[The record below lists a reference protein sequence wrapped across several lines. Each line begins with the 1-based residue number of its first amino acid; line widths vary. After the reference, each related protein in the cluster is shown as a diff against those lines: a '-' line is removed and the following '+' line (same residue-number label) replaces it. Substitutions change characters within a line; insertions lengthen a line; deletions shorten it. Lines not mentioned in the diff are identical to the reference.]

1 MEWIEVTSSDVD
13 TAKSMALDQLGVRE
27 QDAELEVI
35 AEAKTGL
42 FGRVKSEAR
51 VRARIKP
58 RSTRTQQRRSSRGGS
73 GSRSRSSS
81 RSNSRGG
88 SRGSSKNNRSR
99 SNASSNNSQNRRNQP
114 ERKPDMTTEQDQLTV
129 AELEEI
135 VTPFLK
141 GLLDALGKLGEVEI
155 EEADGLIEVNV
166 VGDDLGVLIGPRG
179 TVLSSLYDV
188 LSTAI
193 HSQARGR
200 RYPRIRLDV
209 GGYRS
214 KRREALANFTKEISG
229 EVLSTGKEIVLEPMN
244 AADRKIV
251 HDTVGDIDG
260 ISTKSEGEDPLRRV
274 VIMVAEDNEA

>member
-35 AEAKTGL
+35 AEPKTGL

-58 RSTRTQQRRSSRGGS
+58 RSPRTQQRRSRGGS
-73 GSRSRSSS
+73 GNKSRSNSN
-81 RSNSRGG
+81 SNSRGG
-88 SRGSSKNNRSR
+88 SKSSPRNNRSR
-99 SNASSNNSQNRRNQP
+99 SNASSNDSQNRRNKP

-129 AELEEI
+129 EELEEI

-141 GLLDALGKLGEVEI
+141 GLLETLGKSGKVEV

-166 VGDDLGVLIGPRG
+166 IGDDLGVLIGPRG

-193 HSQARGR
+193 HSQVRGR

-214 KRREALANFTKEISG
+214 KRREALANFTQEVSS

-260 ISTKSEGEDPLRRV
+260 IATKSEGEDPLRRV
-274 VIMVAEDNEA
+274 VIMVAEDNQE